1 MTQSFLFAASM
12 ALALTAMPSSGAVIY
27 NETINGDLS
36 GAFASPTPLVLAVGG
51 NTIIARIG
59 NNGNT
64 GATNGS
70 DADYF
75 TVTLGTGE
83 SLVSMTLDSY
93 TFSPSNPGVSFAGYI
108 PAAAFAGQAGGNIA
122 GSSLFNASSGNLLVD
137 FTGSSTPLGAGAYS
151 FWFQETSA
159 NIVSYQLT
167 LNVVPEP
174 SSALLGACGV
184 LLFIARRR
192 RR

>member
-1 MTQSFLFAASM
+1 
-12 ALALTAMPSSGAVIY
+12 
-27 NETINGDLS
+27 
-36 GAFASPTPLVLAVGG
+36 
-51 NTIIARIG
+51 
-59 NNGNT
+59 
-64 GATNGS
+64 
-70 DADYF
+70 
-75 TVTLGTGE
+75 
-83 SLVSMTLDSY
+83 MTLDSY